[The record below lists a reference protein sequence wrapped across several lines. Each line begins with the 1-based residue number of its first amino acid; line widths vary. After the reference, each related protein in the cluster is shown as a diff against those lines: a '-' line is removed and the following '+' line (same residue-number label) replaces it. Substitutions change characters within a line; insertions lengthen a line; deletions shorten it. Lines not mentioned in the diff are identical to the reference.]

1 LRAKVFEV
9 PQFLN
14 GAMVMAKDP
23 MGEIMRG
30 RANPD
35 GPYRYGSDAHLAG
48 MREQARRDEANR
60 ARNFPASRG
69 RQGGARQSRGGF
81 GSLIVMAI
89 VGFFIWNAVKKNDAA
104 PAPPPSDVEQVAR
117 TPPFA
122 MMRNSNQTVAQ
133 AQPEP
138 SSPDMKRI
146 AYERQHQPDWER
158 RLGPERV
165 RMVKATLPEGYSE
178 TDYLT
183 ALEPAFVHFHAHVMF
198 QVTHQDLWEERVGK
212 ARLIELKQGLAQGP
226 LGLTDYLDRLEQ
238 AAKQ

>member
-1 LRAKVFEV
+1 
-9 PQFLN
+9 
-14 GAMVMAKDP
+14 MAKDP

-35 GPYRYGSDAHLAG
+35 GLYRFGSDASLAA
-48 MREQARRDEANR
+48 MREKARRDEANR
-60 ARNFPASRG
+60 ARNFAPF
-69 RQGGARQSRGGF
+69 RQGGGHQSRGGF
-81 GSLIVMAI
+81 GSLIVLAV
-89 VGFFIWNAVKKNDAA
+89 VGFFIWNAVKKNDAT
-104 PAPPPSDVEQVAR
+104 PAPPPSDAQEVAR

-122 MMRNSNQTVAQ
+122 TMRNNNQSVAQ

-183 ALEPAFVHFHAHVMF
+183 ALEQAFVHFHAHVMF
-198 QVTHQDLWEERVGK
+198 QVTHQDQWEERVGK
-212 ARLIELKQGLAQGP
+212 QRLIELKKGLAPGP

-238 AAKQ
+238 AATQQ

>member
-1 LRAKVFEV
+1 
-9 PQFLN
+9 
-14 GAMVMAKDP
+14 MAKDP

-35 GPYRYGSDAHLAG
+35 GLYRYGSDAHLAG

-60 ARNFPASRG
+60 ARNFAPF
-69 RQGGARQSRGGF
+69 RQGGGRQSRGGF
-81 GSLIVMAI
+81 GSLIVLAV
-89 VGFFIWNAVKKNDAA
+89 VGFFIWNAVKKNDA
-104 PAPPPSDVEQVAR
+104 PAASPPSDAQEVAR

-122 MMRNSNQTVAQ
+122 MMRDSNQSVAQ
-133 AQPEP
+133 AQPEPP

-165 RMVKATLPEGYSE
+165 RMVKATLPEGY
-178 TDYLT
+178 TDDDYLT
-183 ALEPAFVHFHAHVMF
+183 ALEQAFMHFHAHVLF
-198 QVTHQDLWEERVGK
+198 QVAHQDQWENRVGK
-212 ARLIELKQGLAQGP
+212 ARLIELKKGLAPGP

-238 AAKQ
+238 AASGNDAVPKLGLGP